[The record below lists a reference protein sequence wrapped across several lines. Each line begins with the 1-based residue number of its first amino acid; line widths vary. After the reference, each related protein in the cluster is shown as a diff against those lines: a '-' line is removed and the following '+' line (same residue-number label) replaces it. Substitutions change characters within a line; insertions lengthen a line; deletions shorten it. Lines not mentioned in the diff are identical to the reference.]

1 MESAVFS
8 IFAAT
13 IKPPMNWTDLLSN
26 KRYAQP
32 HKSADIRSSFQRDYD
47 RIIFSSPFRRL
58 QNKTQV
64 FPLPGAQM
72 VHNRLTHSLEVA
84 SVGRSIACRTVEKL
98 SKDHPELKE
107 RQSDI
112 ETIVASACL
121 AHDLGNPP
129 FGHSGEDTISSF
141 FKDGKGKELK
151 DKVLPEQWSD
161 LIAFEGNA
169 NAFRQLTHQFTG
181 RRAGGFSLT
190 SATLATLLKYPY
202 PSFNKGNRKKYNV
215 FYSEI
220 EAFEEVVKEC
230 GIPSIDD
237 EHLVYARH
245 PLSYMME
252 AADDICYLVLD
263 MEDAHKRGI
272 ISTEIIEN
280 CFVSFFN
287 PKSTKDTNFF
297 KHKDDAYRDVCD
309 VNERMAFLRA
319 MLINKLVNCVSDIF
333 CKNYDKIME
342 GRFEKSL
349 ISHLPEFEKNALEI
363 CRNESVKLIYRHPSV
378 VKIELTGFNVI
389 GTLMDDFTDAV
400 LNPDTPYNKKLL
412 SLVPEQFKVETD
424 DTYTRLQSVIDFI
437 SNMTDLYAVQLYKDL
452 RGID

>member
-1 MESAVFS
+1 
-8 IFAAT
+8 
-13 IKPPMNWTDLLSN
+13 MNWSDLLSN
-26 KRYAQP
+26 KRIASSQ
-32 HKSADIRSSFQRDYD
+32 KSADIRSSFQHDYD

-84 SVGRSIACRTVEKL
+84 SVGRSIACLTVQRL
-98 SKDHPELKE
+98 MGNHPELQD

-112 ETIVASACL
+112 ETIVSSACL

-129 FGHSGEDTISSF
+129 FGHSGEDTIGSF
-141 FKDGKGKELK
+141 FKEGKGREFQNLMK
-151 DKVLPEQWSD
+151 PEQWSD
-161 LIAFEGNA
+161 LVAFEGNA
-169 NAFRQLTHQFTG
+169 NAFRLLTHQFNG
-181 RRAGGFSLT
+181 RRPGGFSLT
-190 SATLATLLKYPY
+190 AATLATLVKYPY
-202 PSFNKGNRKKYNV
+202 PSYDKGDRKKYNV
-215 FYSEI
+215 FHSEI
-220 EAFEEVVKEC
+220 PAFEEVAREC
-230 GIPSIDD
+230 GMPRMDT

-272 ISTEIIEN
+272 VGTETIER
-280 CFVSFFN
+280 CFLSFFD
-287 PKSTKDTNFF
+287 PETEKEFYR
-297 KHKDDAYRDVCD
+297 HKEKAYNDVSD

-319 MLINKLVNCVSDIF
+319 MLINKLVNCVSQVFVDH
-333 CKNYDKIME
+333 YEAIME
-342 GRFEKSL
+342 GEFSKSL
-349 ISHLPEFEKNALEI
+349 ISYLPEYEKNALEN
-363 CRNESVKLIYRHPSV
+363 CRAESVRHIYRHPSV

-389 GTLMDDFTDAV
+389 GTLLEEFTDAV
-400 LNPDTPYNKKLL
+400 MHPEKAYNKKLL
-412 SLVPEQFKVETD
+412 SLMPDQFKPQNED
-424 DTYTRLQSVIDFI
+424 AYSKIQSVIDFI

>member
-1 MESAVFS
+1 
-8 IFAAT
+8 
-13 IKPPMNWTDLLSN
+13 
-26 KRYAQP
+26 
-32 HKSADIRSSFQRDYD
+32 
-47 RIIFSSPFRRL
+47 
-58 QNKTQV
+58 
-64 FPLPGAQM
+64 M

-98 SKDHPELKE
+98 AKKHPELKE

-112 ETIVASACL
+112 ETIVASTCL

-141 FKDGKGKELK
+141 FKDGKGKALQSQ
-151 DKVLPEQWSD
+151 VLPEQWSD

-202 PSFNKGNRKKYNV
+202 PSYNKGNRKKYNV

-220 EAFEEVVKEC
+220 PAFEEVVNEC
-230 GIPSIDD
+230 GIPRLDS

-272 ISTEIIEN
+272 ISTEAIEN
-280 CFVSFFN
+280 CFLSFFDAE
-287 PKSTKDTNFF
+287 KDKQFF
-297 KHKDDAYRDVCD
+297 THKDKAYKEVSDI
-309 VNERMAFLRA
+309 NERMAFLRA
-319 MLINKLVNCVSDIF
+319 MLINKLVNCASDIF
-333 CKNYDKIME
+333 VKNYEAIME
-342 GRFEKSL
+342 GKFEKSL
-349 ISHLPEFEKNALEI
+349 ISHLPDFEKKALEN
-363 CRNESVKLIYRHPSV
+363 CRENSKTHIYRHPSV

-389 GTLMDDFTDAV
+389 GTLLENFTDAV
-400 LNPDTPYNKKLL
+400 LRPDTPYNKKLL
-412 SLVPEQFKVETD
+412 SLIPEQFKAQTD
-424 DTYTRLQSVIDFI
+424 DTYTKLQSAIDFI

>member
-1 MESAVFS
+1 
-8 IFAAT
+8 
-13 IKPPMNWTDLLSN
+13 MNWTDLLSN

-32 HKSADIRSSFQRDYD
+32 HKSPDIRSSFQRDYD

-98 SKDHPELKE
+98 AKKHPELKE

-141 FKDGKGKELK
+141 FKDGKGKELEN
-151 DKVLPEQWSD
+151 KVLPEQWSD

-202 PSFNKGNRKKYNV
+202 PSFDKGDRKKYNV

-220 EAFEEVVKEC
+220 PAFEEVVNEC
-230 GIPSIDD
+230 GIPRLDM

-252 AADDICYLVLD
+252 ASDDICYLVLD

-272 ISTEIIEN
+272 ISTEAIEN
-280 CFVSFFN
+280 CFVSFFDE
-287 PKSTKDTNFF
+287 SKDKTFF
-297 KHKDDAYRDVCD
+297 KHKEDVYRDVTD

-319 MLINKLVNCVSDIF
+319 MLINKLVNLASDIF
-333 CKNYDKIME
+333 VKNYDVIME

-349 ISHLPEFEKNALEI
+349 ISHLPDFEKNALEI
-363 CRNESVKLIYRHPSV
+363 CRNESVRHIYRHPSV
-378 VKIELTGFNVI
+378 VKIELTGFNII
-389 GTLMDDFTDAV
+389 GTLLEDFTDAV

-412 SLVPEQFKVETD
+412 SLIPEQFKVETD
-424 DTYTRLQSVIDFI
+424 DTYTKLQSVIDFI

>member
-1 MESAVFS
+1 
-8 IFAAT
+8 
-13 IKPPMNWTDLLSN
+13 
-26 KRYAQP
+26 
-32 HKSADIRSSFQRDYD
+32 
-47 RIIFSSPFRRL
+47 
-58 QNKTQV
+58 
-64 FPLPGAQM
+64 M

-84 SVGRSIACRTVEKL
+84 SVGRSIACRTIEKL
-98 SKDHPELKE
+98 AKKHPELNE

-112 ETIVASACL
+112 ETVVASACL

-141 FKDGKGKELK
+141 FKDGKGKGLQSF
-151 DKVLPEQWSD
+151 VLPEQWSD

-202 PSFNKGNRKKYNV
+202 PSYDKGNRKKYNV

-220 EAFEEVVKEC
+220 EAFKEVVNEC
-230 GIPSIDD
+230 GIPRLED

-252 AADDICYLVLD
+252 AADDICYLILD

-272 ISTEIIEN
+272 IGTDTIER
-280 CFVSFFN
+280 CFMSFFN
-287 PKSTKDTNFF
+287 PEQAKDKEVF
-297 KHKDDAYRDVCD
+297 KHKVEVYQDVTD
-309 VNERMAFLRA
+309 TNERMAFLRA
-319 MLINKLVNCVSDIF
+319 TLINKLVNCVSDIF
-333 CKNYDKIME
+333 VKNYDAIME

-349 ISHLPEFEKNALEI
+349 IAHLPDFEKNALDL
-363 CRNESVKLIYRHPSV
+363 CREASVKQIYRHPSV

-389 GTLMDDFTDAV
+389 GTLLEDFTDAV

-412 SLVPEQFKVETD
+412 SLIPEQFKVQTD
-424 DTYTRLQSVIDFI
+424 DTYTKLQSVIDFI

>member
-1 MESAVFS
+1 
-8 IFAAT
+8 
-13 IKPPMNWTDLLSN
+13 MNWTDLLSN

-141 FKDGKGKELK
+141 FKDGKGKTLK

-161 LIAFEGNA
+161 LVAFEGNA

-230 GIPSIDD
+230 GIPRIDD

-272 ISTEIIEN
+272 ISTDIIEN

-287 PKSTKDTNFF
+287 PKNTKDANFF
-297 KHKDDAYRDVCD
+297 KHKDDAYRDVSD

-349 ISHLPEFEKNALEI
+349 ISHLPEFEKNALEN

-389 GTLMDDFTDAV
+389 GTLLEDFTDAV

-412 SLVPEQFKVETD
+412 SLVPEQFKVITD

>member
-1 MESAVFS
+1 
-8 IFAAT
+8 
-13 IKPPMNWTDLLSN
+13 MNWTELLSN

-32 HKSADIRSSFQRDYD
+32 QKSADIRSSFQRDYD

-98 SKDHPELKE
+98 AKKHPELKE
-107 RQSDI
+107 HQSDI

-181 RRAGGFSLT
+181 RRAGGLSLT
-190 SATLATLLKYPY
+190 AATLATLLKYPY

-220 EAFEEVVKEC
+220 PDFKEVVNEC
-230 GIPSIDD
+230 GIPKIDS

-272 ISTEIIEN
+272 ISTEAIES
-280 CFVSFFN
+280 CFLSFFDAE
-287 PKSTKDTNFF
+287 KDKDFY
-297 KHKDDAYRDVCD
+297 KHKELAYNEVSD

-319 MLINKLVNCVSDIF
+319 MLINKLVNCASDIF
-333 CKNYDKIME
+333 VKNYEAIME
-342 GRFEKSL
+342 GKFEKSL
-349 ISHLPEFEKNALEI
+349 ISHLPDFEKNAI
-363 CRNESVKLIYRHPSV
+363 DFCRDASVKHIYRHPSV

-389 GTLMDDFTDAV
+389 GTLLEGFTDAV

-412 SLVPEQFKVETD
+412 SLIPEQFKATTD
-424 DTYTRLQSVIDFI
+424 DTYSKLQSVIDFI
-437 SNMTDLYAVQLYKDL
+437 SNMTDLYAVKLYKDL

>member
-1 MESAVFS
+1 
-8 IFAAT
+8 
-13 IKPPMNWTDLLSN
+13 MNWTELLSH
-26 KRYAQP
+26 KRYAQAQ
-32 HKSADIRSSFQRDYD
+32 KSPDIRSSFQRDYD

-98 SKDHPELKE
+98 AKKHPELKD

-112 ETIVASACL
+112 ETIVSAACL

-141 FKDGKGKELK
+141 FRDGKGKELQSLVK
-151 DKVLPEQWSD
+151 PEQWSD

-202 PSFNKGNRKKYNV
+202 PSYDKGNRKKYNV

-220 EAFEEVVKEC
+220 EAFREVVEEC
-230 GIPSIDD
+230 GIPRIDD
-237 EHLVYARH
+237 GHLVYARH

-272 ISTEIIEN
+272 ISTESIEQ
-280 CFVSFFN
+280 CFLSFFD
-287 PKSTKDTNFF
+287 PEKDKQFF
-297 KHKDDAYRDVCD
+297 AHKDKAYGEVSDT
-309 VNERMAFLRA
+309 NERMAFLRA
-319 MLINKLVNCVSDIF
+319 TLINKLVNCVSDIF
-333 CKNYDKIME
+333 VKNYDRIME

-349 ISHLPEFEKNALEI
+349 ISHLPDFEKNALEK
-363 CRNESVKLIYRHPSV
+363 CRDASVRHIYRHPSV

-389 GTLMDDFTDAV
+389 GTLLENFTDAV
-400 LNPDTPYNKKLL
+400 LNPNTPYNKKLL
-412 SLVPEQFKVETD
+412 SLVPEQFKTESDEV
-424 DTYTRLQSVIDFI
+424 YTRLQSAIDFI
-437 SNMTDLYAVQLYKDL
+437 SNMTDLYAVKLYKDL

>member
-1 MESAVFS
+1 
-8 IFAAT
+8 
-13 IKPPMNWTDLLSN
+13 MNWSDLLSN
-26 KRYAQP
+26 KRIASPQ
-32 HKSADIRSSFQRDYD
+32 KSSDIRSSFQHDYD

-84 SVGRSIACRTVEKL
+84 SVGRSIACLTVQKLAEK
-98 SKDHPELKE
+98 HPELKE

-141 FKDGKGKELK
+141 FKDGNGQELK
-151 DKVLPEQWSD
+151 DLVKPEQWSD

-190 SATLATLLKYPY
+190 SATLATLIKYPY
-202 PSFNKGNRKKYNV
+202 PSFNKGDLKKYNV

-220 EAFEEVVKEC
+220 NDFEEVAKEC
-230 GIPSIDD
+230 GMPRMDE

-263 MEDAHKRGI
+263 MEDAHKRGFI
-272 ISTEIIEN
+272 NTETIEE
-280 CFVSFFN
+280 CFLSFFN
-287 PKSTKDTNFF
+287 PEVDKDFYQ
-297 KHKDDAYRDVCD
+297 HKEKAYHDVSD

-319 MLINKLVNCVSDIF
+319 MLINKLVNCVSEVF
-333 CKNYDKIME
+333 VSHYDMIME
-342 GRFEKSL
+342 GLFEKSL
-349 ISHLPEFEKNALEI
+349 ISYLPEYEKNALDQ
-363 CRNESVKLIYRHPSV
+363 CRMASVKHIYRHPSV

-389 GTLMDDFTDAV
+389 GTLLEEFTEAV
-400 LNPDTPYNKKLL
+400 MHPDRAYNKKLL
-412 SLVPEQFKVETD
+412 TLMPEQFKPQKED
-424 DTYTRLQSVIDFI
+424 MYSKIQSVIDFI
-437 SNMTDLYAVQLYKDL
+437 SNMTDLYAVRIYKDL

>member
-1 MESAVFS
+1 
-8 IFAAT
+8 
-13 IKPPMNWTDLLSN
+13 MNWTELLSH
-26 KRYAQP
+26 KRYAQAQ
-32 HKSADIRSSFQRDYD
+32 KSPDIRSSFQRDYD

-98 SKDHPELKE
+98 AKKHPELKD

-112 ETIVASACL
+112 ETIVSATCL

-141 FKDGKGKELK
+141 FRDGKGKELQSLVK
-151 DKVLPEQWSD
+151 PEQWSD

-202 PSFNKGNRKKYNV
+202 PSYDKGNRKKYNV

-220 EAFEEVVKEC
+220 EAFREVVEEC
-230 GIPSIDD
+230 GIPRIDD
-237 EHLVYARH
+237 GHLVYARH

-272 ISTEIIEN
+272 ISTESIEQ
-280 CFVSFFN
+280 CFLSFFD
-287 PKSTKDTNFF
+287 PEKDKQFF
-297 KHKDDAYRDVCD
+297 AHKDKAYGEVSDT
-309 VNERMAFLRA
+309 NERMAFLRA
-319 MLINKLVNCVSDIF
+319 TLINKLVNCVSDIF
-333 CKNYDKIME
+333 VKNYDRIME

-349 ISHLPEFEKNALEI
+349 ISHLPDFEKNALEK
-363 CRNESVKLIYRHPSV
+363 CRDASVRHIYRHPSV

-389 GTLMDDFTDAV
+389 GTLLENFTDAV
-400 LNPDTPYNKKLL
+400 LNPNTPYNKKLL
-412 SLVPEQFKVETD
+412 SLVPEQFKTESDEV
-424 DTYTRLQSVIDFI
+424 YTRLQSAIDFI
-437 SNMTDLYAVQLYKDL
+437 SNMTDLYAVKLYKDL

>member
-1 MESAVFS
+1 
-8 IFAAT
+8 
-13 IKPPMNWTDLLSN
+13 MNWTDLLSN

-98 SKDHPELKE
+98 AEKHPEMKE

-112 ETIVASACL
+112 ETIVATACL

-141 FKDGKGKELK
+141 FKDGAGKTLK
-151 DKVLPEQWSD
+151 DQVLPEQWSD

-190 SATLATLLKYPY
+190 TATLATLLKYPY
-202 PSFNKGNRKKYNV
+202 PSFDKGSRKKYNV

-220 EAFEEVVKEC
+220 DAFKEVVEEC
-230 GIPSIDD
+230 GMPRIDD
-237 EHLVYARH
+237 GHLVYARH

-272 ISTEIIEN
+272 VSTEAIES
-280 CFVSFFN
+280 CFTAFFN
-287 PKSTKDTNFF
+287 EKKDKGFF
-297 KHKDDAYRDVCD
+297 NHKDEVYHSVTD

-319 MLINKLVNCVSDIF
+319 MLINKLVNLASDIF
-333 CKNYDKIME
+333 LKNYDAIME
-342 GRFEKSL
+342 GRFKKSL
-349 ISHLPEFEKNALEI
+349 IAHLPEYEKNALEF
-363 CRNESVKLIYRHPSV
+363 CRNESVKHIYRHPSV

-389 GTLMDDFTDAV
+389 GTLMEEFTDAV

-424 DTYTRLQSVIDFI
+424 DTYTKLQSVIDFI
-437 SNMTDLYAVQLYKDL
+437 SNMTDLYAVKLYKDL

>member
-1 MESAVFS
+1 
-8 IFAAT
+8 
-13 IKPPMNWTDLLSN
+13 MNWTDLLSN

-64 FPLPGAQM
+64 FPLPGAQT

-98 SKDHPELKE
+98 SKKDDYLKE

-112 ETIVASACL
+112 ETVVASACL

-141 FKDGKGKELK
+141 FNDWKGMELK

-190 SATLATLLKYPY
+190 AATLATLLKYPY
-202 PSFNKGNRKKYNV
+202 PSFDKGDRKKYNV

-220 EAFEEVVKEC
+220 EAFKEVVEEC
-230 GIPSIDD
+230 GIPRIDD

-245 PLSYMME
+245 PLSFMME

-263 MEDAHKRGI
+263 MEDAHRRGI
-272 ISTEIIEN
+272 VSTEAIEK
-280 CFVSFFN
+280 CFLSFFN
-287 PKSTKDTNFF
+287 PKNTKDMSFY
-297 KHKDDAYRDVCD
+297 KHKEEAYLDVTD
-309 VNERMAFLRA
+309 INERIAFLRA
-319 MLINKLVNCVSDIF
+319 TLINKLVNCVSDIF
-333 CKNYDKIME
+333 VKNYEPIME

-349 ISHLPEFEKNALEI
+349 ISHLPEYEKNALDQ
-363 CRNESVKLIYRHPSV
+363 CRKASIEHIYRHPSV

-389 GTLMDDFTDAV
+389 GSLMEVFIGAI
-400 LNPDTPYNKKLL
+400 LYPDTPYNKKLL
-412 SLVPEQFKVETD
+412 SLIPEQFKVATD
-424 DTYTRLQSVIDFI
+424 DTYTRVQSVIDFI
-437 SNMTDLYAVQLYKDL
+437 SNMTDLYAVKLYKDL
-452 RGID
+452 SGID

>member
-1 MESAVFS
+1 MIWSE
-8 IFAAT
+8 
-13 IKPPMNWTDLLSN
+13 LLSN

-32 HKSADIRSSFQRDYD
+32 HKSPDIRSSFQRDYD
-47 RIIFSSPFRRL
+47 RILFSSPFRRL

-98 SKDHPELKE
+98 AVKHPELKE
-107 RQSDI
+107 HLSDI
-112 ETIVASACL
+112 ENIVAAACL

-141 FKDGKGKELK
+141 FNDGPGKALQSAM
-151 DKVLPEQWSD
+151 LPEQWSD

-220 EAFEEVVKEC
+220 PAFEEVVKEC
-230 GIPSIDD
+230 GMPRVDS
-237 EHLVYARH
+237 ERLVYARH

-252 AADDICYLVLD
+252 AADDICYLILD

-272 ISTEIIEN
+272 VSTEAIEG

-287 PKSTKDTNFF
+287 PSDESDKGFF
-297 KHKDDAYRDVCD
+297 QHKDEVYRDVTD
-309 VNERMAFLRA
+309 TNERMAFIRA
-319 MLINKLVNCVSDIF
+319 MLINKLVNCASDIF
-333 CKNYDKIME
+333 VNNYEAIIE
-342 GRFEKSL
+342 GCFEKSL
-349 ISHLPEFEKNALEI
+349 IAHLPDFEKRALDL
-363 CRNESVKLIYRHPSV
+363 CRDESVRHIYRHPSV

-389 GTLMDDFTDAV
+389 GTLLEEFTDAI
-400 LNPDTPYNKKLL
+400 LNPNTPYNKKLL
-412 SLVPEQFKVETD
+412 SLIPEQFKVETD
-424 DTYTRLQSVIDFI
+424 DTYTKLQSVIDFI

>member
-1 MESAVFS
+1 
-8 IFAAT
+8 
-13 IKPPMNWTDLLSN
+13 MNWTDLLSN

-98 SKDHPELKE
+98 AKDHPELKE

-112 ETIVASACL
+112 ETIVSSACL

-129 FGHSGEDTISSF
+129 FGHSGEDTISSYF
-141 FKDGKGKELK
+141 NDWKGKELK

-202 PSFNKGNRKKYNV
+202 PSFDKGERKKYNV

-220 EAFEEVVKEC
+220 EAFKEVVEEC
-230 GIPSIDD
+230 GIPRIDS

-272 ISTEIIEN
+272 VSTEKIES

-287 PKSTKDTNFF
+287 PKNTKDASFF
-297 KHKDDAYRDVCD
+297 KHKEDAYCEVTD

-319 MLINKLVNCVSDIF
+319 MLINKLVNCASDIF
-333 CKNYDKIME
+333 CRNYDKIME
-342 GRFEKSL
+342 GSFEKSL
-349 ISHLPEFEKNALEI
+349 IAHLPEYEKNALEQ
-363 CRNESVKLIYRHPSV
+363 CRKESVEHIYRHPSV

-389 GTLMDDFTDAV
+389 GSLLEGFVDAV
-400 LNPDTPYNKKLL
+400 LNPNTPYNKKLL
-412 SLVPEQFKVETD
+412 SLIPEQFMVATD
-424 DTYTRLQSVIDFI
+424 DTYTRVQSVIDFI
-437 SNMTDLYAVQLYKDL
+437 SNMTDLYAVKLYKDL
-452 RGID
+452 SGID

>member
-1 MESAVFS
+1 
-8 IFAAT
+8 
-13 IKPPMNWTDLLSN
+13 MNWTELLSN

-32 HKSADIRSSFQRDYD
+32 HKSPDIRSSFQRDYD

-58 QNKTQV
+58 ENKTQV

-98 SKDHPELKE
+98 AKKHPELKD

-141 FKDGKGKELK
+141 FNDGKGKKLK
-151 DKVLPEQWSD
+151 NSVLPEQWSD

-202 PSFNKGNRKKYNV
+202 PSFDKGNRKKYNV

-220 EAFEEVVKEC
+220 EAFKEIVEEC
-230 GIPSIDD
+230 GIPRIDD

-272 ISTEIIEN
+272 ISTEAIESS
-280 CFVSFFN
+280 FLSFFD
-287 PKSTKDTNFF
+287 PAKDKATYS
-297 KHKDDAYRDVCD
+297 HRDEVYREVSD

-333 CKNYDKIME
+333 CKNYEKIME

-363 CRNESVKLIYRHPSV
+363 CRKESVNRIYRHPSV

-389 GTLMDDFTDAV
+389 GTLMEDFTDAV
-400 LNPDTPYNKKLL
+400 LHPDTPYNKKLL
-412 SLVPEQFKVETD
+412 SLVPEQFKTETD
-424 DTYTRLQSVIDFI
+424 DTYTKLQSVVDFI